1 MSLDSGEIYF
11 VTALEMTCMQ
21 ESLTSDIST
30 LILDV
35 QKISLEGIALL
46 SDKSDTRSNNLLGLP

>member
-30 LILDV
+30 FILDV
-35 QKISLEGIALL
+35 QKISLEGIAFFI
-46 SDKSDTRSNNLLGLP
+46 